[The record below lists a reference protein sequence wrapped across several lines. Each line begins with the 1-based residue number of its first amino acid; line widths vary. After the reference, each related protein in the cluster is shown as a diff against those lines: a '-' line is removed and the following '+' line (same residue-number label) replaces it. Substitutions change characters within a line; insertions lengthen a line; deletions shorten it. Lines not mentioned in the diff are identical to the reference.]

1 MNNENFQL
9 KSYFGLR
16 SFFVPTSLL
25 QWLPVI
31 LKKVCKWVLLCKCL
45 AVIKIYYRNLRFMSI
60 TWKIW
65 IFITF
70 NIAMVGSVIA
80 VQLFFIESFPYILKS
95 LKETHCFRISFN
107 LELYQKYTPPRMFR
121 EFLGEKM
128 SVKCNQTPI
137 S

>member
-1 MNNENFQL
+1 MNRGNFQL
-9 KSYFGLR
+9 KSFFDLR
-16 SFFVPTSLL
+16 SLFVPTSLL

-31 LKKVCKWVLLCKCL
+31 LKKICKWVLLCKCL
-45 AVIKIYYRNLRFMSI
+45 VVIKIYYRNLRFMSV

-80 VQLFFIESFPYILKS
+80 VQVFFIESFPYILKS
-95 LKETHCFRISFN
+95 FKEIHCFRISFN

-121 EFLGEKM
+121 GFLGEKM